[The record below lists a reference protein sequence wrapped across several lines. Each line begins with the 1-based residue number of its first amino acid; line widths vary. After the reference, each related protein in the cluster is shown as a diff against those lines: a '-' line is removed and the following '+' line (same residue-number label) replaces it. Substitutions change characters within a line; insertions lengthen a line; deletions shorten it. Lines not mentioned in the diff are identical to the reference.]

1 MAVIGRR
8 FLAGVASDAVS
19 ATGVAAAGRR
29 AEERRAAGFAGAEAP
44 RILSTSFN
52 ALISACRR
60 SISLCRAA
68 SRLLGI
74 SWVTVGSIVERIVA
88 RRLDGARFAK
98 LRRIGVDEFSYR
110 KRHRYLT
117 IVVDHDERRV
127 VWAGRGRSAE
137 TLGAFFEQLGPGGCA
152 RIELVTADLASSWQ
166 KALRAWVP
174 HARVV
179 FDRFHVERLAADAV
193 DEVRRSEQRLASEP
207 EDAKA
212 LKGTRYALLKH
223 PARLRPGEARR
234 LETLRR
240 KNRALDRAYELKEYL
255 ATILGQATPE
265 DAPALLDEWLEWAAR
280 SRLTP
285 FVKLGRT
292 IRKHAEGIL
301 AYLDTKMTNG
311 PVEGINNKLR
321 VIARR
326 AYGFHSPGALISLSR
341 SAIAFAMTLI
351 GFFPGGVYRPS
362 LDAFWGSGP
371 SAFQWVRILAQREF
385 SGQTEPASA
394 RRRRIPR
401 ERVQPRRSLVRRPQQ
416 PAAGSATPHPN
427 SASESTNRTKSAC
440 REMDCFW

>member
-1 MAVIGRR
+1 M
-8 FLAGVASDAVS
+8 
-19 ATGVAAAGRR
+19 
-29 AEERRAAGFAGAEAP
+29 
-44 RILSTSFN
+44 TS
-52 ALISACRR
+52 
-60 SISLCRAA
+60 
-68 SRLLGI
+68 
-74 SWVTVGSIVERIVA
+74 VGW
-88 RRLDGARFAK
+88 
-98 LRRIGVDEFSYR
+98 
-110 KRHRYLT
+110 
-117 IVVDHDERRV
+117 

-193 DEVRRSEQRLASEP
+193 DEVRRSEQRRLASEP

-255 ATILGQATPE
+255 ATIMGQATPE

-326 AYGFHSPGALISLSR
+326 AYGFHSPGALISML
-341 SAIAFAMTLI
+341 FLCC
-351 GFFPGGVYRPS
+351 GGIELAPP
-362 LDAFWGSGP
+362 LP
-371 SAFQWVRILAQREF
+371 TRI
-385 SGQTEPASA
+385 
-394 RRRRIPR
+394 
-401 ERVQPRRSLVRRPQQ
+401 
-416 PAAGSATPHPN
+416 
-427 SASESTNRTKSAC
+427 
-440 REMDCFW
+440 